1 MIDTEFYIQKI
12 QQLSDDKL
20 KELLQLRTKENAD
33 IMNIAESE
41 AIKRGI
47 DVQSIPADKAGHQKL
62 ETKEKNEKGVSWT
75 TVLADILSGLS

>member
-1 MIDTEFYIQKI
+1 MIDTEFYIRKI

-33 IMNIAESE
+33 IMDLAETE

-47 DVQSIPADKAGHQKL
+47 DVKGIPADMKAQTLG
-62 ETKEKNEKGVSWT
+62 TKENQDEGVSWT
-75 TVLADILSGLS
+75 NVLADILSGLL